1 MERMNRRIERNKNR
15 NHNGNQNEKRH
26 RKRSRGNMKAENAR
40 ISAVRLYLHYISIH
54 IRSAMQYKTSFFLT
68 TLGQFLF
75 SFNVFMGITFMFQR
89 FHEVKGFTYSE
100 VLICYALVL
109 VEFSLAEMFARGFD
123 SFSGMVRHAEFDR
136 VLVRPRNE
144 ILQVLGSK
152 FELSRIGR
160 SFQAIILFIYGVM
173 TVQIDWNLTRV
184 LTVLFMLIGGA
195 PLGFFYKAVNTM
207 DSMVGY
213 KNEKYLHFGR
223 FAAKMDDVWNYIP
236 SRISALLMIA
246 SAWIFRMDYK
256 RAWAVWKRDRRK
268 HASPNSA
275 QTEAVCAGALQVQ
288 LAGDA
293 YYFGKLYPKETI
305 GDDVRPIEPEDILRA
320 GNLMDGTALLTLLVF
335 GLLKYC
341 MILM

>member
-173 TVQIDWNLTRV
+173 HVQIDWNLTRI
-184 LTVLFMLIGGA
+184 LTV
-195 PLGFFYKAVNTM
+195 
-207 DSMVGY
+207 
-213 KNEKYLHFGR
+213 
-223 FAAKMDDVWNYIP
+223 
-236 SRISALLMIA
+236 
-246 SAWIFRMDYK
+246 
-256 RAWAVWKRDRRK
+256 
-268 HASPNSA
+268 
-275 QTEAVCAGALQVQ
+275 
-288 LAGDA
+288 
-293 YYFGKLYPKETI
+293 
-305 GDDVRPIEPEDILRA
+305 IL
-320 GNLMDGTALLTLLVF
+320 
-335 GLLKYC
+335 C
-341 MILM
+341 